1 MCRFE
6 LVGLAGGYVPGIYWL
21 AVVLIS
27 VVGTLIIDN
36 LVNKLRGLSRDDH
49 HSSLWWLGQ
58 ACGVD
63 GVVVFP
69 ADSGLGG
76 VVWMPARGCWRV
88 VAG

>member
-36 LVNKLRGLSRDDH
+36 LVNNFGV
-49 HSSLWWLGQ
+49 SLKTTTILL
-58 ACGVD
+58 CG
-63 GVVVFP
+63 G
-69 ADSGLGG
+69 
-76 VVWMPARGCWRV
+76 
-88 VAG
+88 